1 MTERE
6 QLVELKQLVARFA
19 AKCTEQQQLIAELT
33 AECERLRLE
42 AHRDVL

>member
-6 QLVELKQLVARFA
+6 QLAELKQLVACFA
-19 AKCTEQQQLIAELT
+19 AKCTEQQQLIAELK

-42 AHRDVL
+42 VHRDEL